1 MARGRRNYR
10 PAEPF
15 NVAMRLLIP
24 TVEVIKGVPKKT
36 YPSNPDDCFLFYG
49 SFRTFGGTESTVN
62 DLFTVVD
69 TATIDTWYD
78 PQFKADC
85 RIYLC
90 DTGETYEIMA
100 TPENI
105 NRRNQHMQV
114 RVRKIGGTS

>member
-1 MARGRRNYR
+1 MARGRRKYR

-24 TVEVIKGVPKKT
+24 TVTTVKGVPKKT
-36 YPSNPDDCFLFYG
+36 WPDPEESPLFYG

-69 TATIDTWYD
+69 TGTIDTWYRPD
-78 PQFKADC
+78 FSADC
-85 RIYLC
+85 RIYLSE
-90 DTGETYEIMA
+90 TGEIFELMA
-100 TPENI
+100 SPEDI
-105 NRRNQHMQV
+105 NRQHQYTQL

>member
-1 MARGRRNYR
+1 MARGRRKYR

-15 NVAMRLLIP
+15 NVAMRLLVP
-24 TVEVIKGVPKKT
+24 TITNVKGVPRKT
-36 YPSNPDDCFLFYG
+36 WPDPDESKLFFG

-62 DLFTVVD
+62 DLYTVVD

-78 PQFKADC
+78 PSFKADC

-90 DTGETYEIMA
+90 DTGETYELMA

-105 NRRNQHMQV
+105 NRRNQHMQL
-114 RVRKIGGTS
+114 RVRKIGGAS

>member
-1 MARGRRNYR
+1 MARGRRSYK
-10 PAEPF
+10 PANPF

-24 TVEVIKGVPKKT
+24 STTMVKGVPKKT
-36 YPSNPDDCFLFYG
+36 WPDPEDSYLFYG
-49 SFRTFGGTESTVN
+49 SFRTFGGTENTVN
-62 DLFTVVD
+62 DLYAVVD
-69 TATIDTWYD
+69 TATIDTWFD

-90 DTGETYEIMA
+90 DTGEQYEIIA

-105 NRRNQHMQV
+105 NRRNQYIQL